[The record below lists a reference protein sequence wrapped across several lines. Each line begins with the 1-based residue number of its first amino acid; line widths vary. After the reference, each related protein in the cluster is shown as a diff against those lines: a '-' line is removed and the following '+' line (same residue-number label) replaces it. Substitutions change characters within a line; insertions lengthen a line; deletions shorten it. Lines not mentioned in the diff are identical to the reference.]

1 MNGSPKH
8 PSEQNSLSVLLS
20 PILLIQS
27 LSTIVVITEG
37 KNVDKPINQQLFM
50 LNSHTFVQTLSWPGE
65 GTPHFSVWGTWIG
78 FKQLI
83 LFKDTSHLVAHSP
96 PRAGGHCSRKCAH
109 WLCLEIL
116 FTIFILK
123 KNVDK
128 GEPCQSPTPP
138 RNESYLLLAKQSKP
152 SLLLNRVN
160 SRHLHMFQAY
170 LKQRVVESDFQ
181 LC

>member
-37 KNVDKPINQQLFM
+37 KNSFLCSTLTPSFKLFPGPERER
-50 LNSHTFVQTLSWPGE
+50 HTFLSE
-65 GTPHFSVWGTWIG
+65 GHGLG

-123 KNVDK
+123 KMLTKENPVRVQHHL
-128 GEPCQSPTPP
+128 GM
-138 RNESYLLLAKQSKP
+138 
-152 SLLLNRVN
+152 SLT
-160 SRHLHMFQAY
+160 Y
-170 LKQRVVESDFQ
+170 
-181 LC
+181 C